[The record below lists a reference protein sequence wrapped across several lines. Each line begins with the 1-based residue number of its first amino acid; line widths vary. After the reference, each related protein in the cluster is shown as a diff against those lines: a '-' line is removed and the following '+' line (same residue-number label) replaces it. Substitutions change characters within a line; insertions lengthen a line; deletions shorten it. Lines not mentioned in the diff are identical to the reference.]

1 MEQIKKFFTKKDK
14 FAHFCGI
21 ELLEVSPGR
30 ARGRMAVQPHH
41 LNGMGSVH
49 GGALFT
55 LADYIFAV
63 AANSHEIVSVAINA
77 NMTYVKAINS
87 GYLYAEAQE
96 NSVNPK
102 ISSYTV
108 RVADDNNDTV
118 AIFQGLAY
126 RKKDKLDLSD

>member
-1 MEQIKKFFTKKDK
+1 MEHIKKFFKKDK
-14 FAHFCGI
+14 FAQFCGI
-21 ELLEVSPGR
+21 ELLEVAPGR
-30 ARGRMAVQPHH
+30 ARGRMEIKGHH

-49 GGALFT
+49 GGAIFT
-55 LADYIFAV
+55 LADFIFAA

-77 NMTYVKAINS
+77 NVTYVKAV
-87 GYLYAEAQE
+87 GAGTLYAEAQE

-108 RVADDNNDTV
+108 RVTDENAEPI

-126 RKKDKLDLSD
+126 RKKDKLDLSE

>member
-1 MEQIKKFFTKKDK
+1 MEHIKKFFKKDK
-14 FAHFCGI
+14 FAQFCGI
-21 ELLEVSPGR
+21 ELLEVGPGR
-30 ARGRMAVQPHH
+30 ARGRMEIKGHH

-49 GGALFT
+49 GGAIFT
-55 LADYIFAV
+55 LADFIFAA

-77 NMTYVKAINS
+77 NVTYVKAV
-87 GYLYAEAQE
+87 GTGTLYAEAQE

-108 RVADDNNDTV
+108 RVTDESAEPIAV
-118 AIFQGLAY
+118 FQGLAY

>member
-1 MEQIKKFFTKKDK
+1 MEHIKKFFKKDK

-30 ARGRMAVQPHH
+30 ARGRMEIKGHH

-49 GGALFT
+49 GGAIFT
-55 LADYIFAV
+55 LADFIFAV
-63 AANSHEIVSVAINA
+63 AANSHEIISVAINA
-77 NMTYVKAINS
+77 NVTYVKALS
-87 GYLYAEAQE
+87 TGFLYAEAQE

-108 RVADDNNDTV
+108 RVADENNDTIAV
-118 AIFQGLAY
+118 FQGLAY